1 MHCQSRVLA
10 HEDAC
15 RARVVEVDVREQ
27 KMAEIGDREAVVGES
42 FAQRLDRRCRPA
54 VEERRPFGRLE
65 ELRRDDALVTEV
77 AEVD

>member
-1 MHCQSRVLA
+1 MHGQSRVLA

-27 KMAEIGDREAVVGES
+27 EMAEIGDREAVVGEG

-54 VEERRPFGRLE
+54 VEERRPPGRLE
-65 ELRRDDALVTEV
+65 EIRRDDALVAEV